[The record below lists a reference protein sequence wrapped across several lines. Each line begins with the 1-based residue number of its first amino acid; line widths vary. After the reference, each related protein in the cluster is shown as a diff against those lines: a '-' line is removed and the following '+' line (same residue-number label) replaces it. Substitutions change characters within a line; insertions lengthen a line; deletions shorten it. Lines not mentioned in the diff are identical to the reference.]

1 MAMSSVKGL
10 ISKLMADAG
19 LRERLAHDSEGVLR
33 EYNLTSEEE
42 AAVLSVGTRYGFVTP
57 SGTICAKASENWWA
71 SPVVSTSSAKA
82 SENWWAA

>member
-33 EYNLTSEEE
+33 EYNLTSEEK
-42 AAVLSVGTRYGFVTP
+42 AAVLSVGSRYGFVTP
-57 SGTICAKASENWWA
+57 SGTICAKAAGVDWWA
-71 SPVVSTSSAKA
+71 TPPAAIHKA
-82 SENWWAA
+82 ASVDWWAA

>member
-19 LRERLAHDSEGVLR
+19 LRERLTHDSDGVLK
-33 EYNLTSEEE
+33 EYNLTPEEK

-57 SGTICAKASENWWA
+57 SGAVLEAS
-71 SPVVSTSSAKA
+71 KDD
-82 SENWWAA
+82 WWAAPAKVIEASKDDWWAA